1 MLSLVRSGSRGLF
14 LRIAEPKVL
23 KALESEFSLEEKGYD
38 DALDEAGEGQTLLFV
53 PPCGMKRGEPKVFLA
68 DCGPGDILAFLLNG
82 HLAEGVVRA
91 RLLPRT
97 IIFRVSGEYGTLLEQ
112 MAKDYKARVG
122 KIPSFLK
129 WRGSGRTAV
138 FFTPSNLNRP
148 IAMKDLLPDVLFV
161 KMSYEKLLRSLRIRA
176 MTYFNEARGHAD
188 WRNLEIRLYDSWDRY
203 DLQVQ
208 RLRMVLEE
216 MEVGLLLGEGWG
228 KDYAH
233 VLMPVQV
240 YRFHLATFLEPEK
253 IKEILMGLEYGLS
266 GERLVDLDLYE
277 GKKKNSWGVMARKEE
292 DRQMA
297 GARYRKELAERLTPR
312 TRRQLVD
319 LEKELE
325 KGET

>member
-14 LRIAEPKVL
+14 LRIAEPKVM
-23 KALESEFSLEEKGYD
+23 KALDTGFSLTEKGYD
-38 DALDEAGEGQTLLFV
+38 DALNEAGEGQTLLFV
-53 PPCGMKRGEPKVFLA
+53 PPCGMMRGEPRVFLA
-68 DCGPGDILAFLLNG
+68 DCGPGEILAFLLNAR
-82 HLAEGVVRA
+82 LAEGVARA

-97 IIFRVSGEYGTLLEQ
+97 IIFRVSGEYGAMLEQ
-112 MAKDYKARVG
+112 MARDYGARVG

-129 WRGSGRTAV
+129 WRDNGRTAV
-138 FFTPSNLNRP
+138 FFTASSLNRP
-148 IAMKDLLPDVLFV
+148 IAMKDLFPDVLFV
-161 KMSYEKLLRSLRIRA
+161 KMPYEKLLRSLRSRA

-188 WRNLEIRLYDSWDRY
+188 WRNLEIRLYDSWERY
-203 DLQVQ
+203 DLQVR
-208 RLRMVLEE
+208 RLRMILEE

-233 VLMPVQV
+233 VLMPVPV

-266 GERLVDLDLYE
+266 EERLVDLDLYE

-297 GARYRKELAERLTPR
+297 GVRYRNELAERLTPR
-312 TRRQLVD
+312 TRKMLAA
-319 LEKELE
+319 LEKELG
-325 KGET
+325 KAET